1 MTNFIATQNPVP
13 APAASA
19 QALPASLRQALA
31 DPFAFADHPDA
42 PSQMP
47 ARLPPA
53 HDLRTGIVL
62 LESGLRGVERKH
74 AALCLSKLLVGF
86 NERKTAD
93 EAKLLFEVWL
103 EANGDVPGDLWSAG
117 VLELLQGH
125 KFGLPKPVH
134 LRDAVAE
141 RLALRKLRLARAR
154 AMLARVEG
162 RVLAAAPTHETVAE
176 RERVLRDSLLRIG
189 KTDRAARY
197 ELALAAREGRAPA
210 DWATAERF
218 HVKPSERP

>member
-1 MTNFIATQNPVP
+1 M
-13 APAASA
+13 
-19 QALPASLRQALA
+19 PASLRQALA

-42 PSQMP
+42 PWQVP

-62 LESGLRGVERKH
+62 LESGLRCVERKH

-93 EAKLLFEVWL
+93 EAKLLLEVWL
-103 EANGDVPGDLWSAG
+103 EANGDVPGDLWSTG

-162 RVLAAAPTHETVAE
+162 RALAAPPTQETVAE
-176 RERVLRDSLLRIG
+176 TVEQRERVLRDSLLRIG
-189 KTDRAARY
+189 KLDRAARY
-197 ELALAAREGRAPA
+197 ELAIAAREGRPPA
-210 DWATAERF
+210 EWATAPEQF
-218 HVKPSERP
+218 HVKPSRVEPGESR